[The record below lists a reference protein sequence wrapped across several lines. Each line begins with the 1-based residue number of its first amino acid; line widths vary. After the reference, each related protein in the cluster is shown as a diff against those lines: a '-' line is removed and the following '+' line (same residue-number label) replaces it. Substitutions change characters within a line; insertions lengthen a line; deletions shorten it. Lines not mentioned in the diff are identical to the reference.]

1 VADIVALSH
10 TTPHRG
16 SLAAAVAA
24 FLDHA
29 DLAATT
35 RRVYRASLAAL
46 VRGLGPA
53 GAMPELTA
61 ELVDDWFRARYAT
74 VAPATWNRELVDSQP

>member
-1 VADIVALSH
+1 VADIVALAH
-10 TTPHRG
+10 TPHRG
-16 SLAAAVAA
+16 RLEAAVAD

-46 VRGLGPA
+46 VHGLGPA
-53 GAMPELTA
+53 RAMPELTT
-61 ELVDDWFRARYAT
+61 ELVNDWFRARYAS
-74 VAPATWNRELVDSQP
+74 VAPPTSAPG